1 MEEATCHNSCWLT
14 KAKFRLDK
22 LTCGKSQC
30 ERNEVKEI
38 KMEKIA
44 RTANILSI
52 PLNFVFSYKH
62 IKNNDRKIRDEN
74 KIAEKIYKCKWQV
87 QKKTQI
93 KSPNPNLQINFEL

>member
-1 MEEATCHNSCWLT
+1 MVETTCHNSCWFT

-22 LTCGKSQC
+22 FTCGKSQC
-30 ERNEVKEI
+30 EGKEEKEI

-62 IKNNDRKIRDEN
+62 IKNNDRKIRVEN
-74 KIAEKIYKCKWQV
+74 KIA

-93 KSPNPNLQINFEL
+93 KSPNPNIQINFEL